1 MLEGIEVLNKVE
13 ITQEKFPEWLGPAC
27 ALMILI
33 GVITGMIVSVF
44 VRDAAGILAG
54 LALGLFCCIPT
65 LLIGKGCTKEVP
77 TGRYRYEVTI
87 SDTANFKEI
96 YEKYDVVEQRG
107 DIYVLEEK
115 EPLE

>member
-1 MLEGIEVLNKVE
+1 MIEGIEVLNKVE
-13 ITQEKFPEWLGPAC
+13 ITKEVLLNWVAPAC
-27 ALMILI
+27 VTVIVVCFLI
-33 GVITGMIVSVF
+33 
-44 VRDAAGILAG
+44 GILAAI
-54 LALGLFCCIPT
+54 LAKDPIAILAFLFIGVFICVLILGA
-65 LLIGKGCTKEVP
+65 GSMNSQEVP

-115 EPLE
+115 ED